1 MVPSDGTQTQLI
13 GYGMNN
19 HPQRLSLHNEIHA
32 RPPEPLPP
40 PVAVTHVVM
49 LLKPDERAASH
60 AHFAQLLRDHHLP
73 EPQAGV
79 NHMRADMGAFRLRWE
94 MHTEFVSYTFMRNL
108 SAQGVEGQAVPKAL
122 EVVPTTWLDS
132 MPGELVCHMHVT
144 AVAEGDAVRGASV
157 RATLRD
163 ESLTGAVVADSQAVV
178 FTDFAIQADGATQML
193 VLVRAL
199 SPRRLGRLVQRLL
212 EIETY
217 RMMALLGLPIARDS
231 AGMLSRGEAELA
243 SLAQAIRTAKP
254 DDEPALL
261 DRLTR
266 LAGEVE
272 GYYAATHSRFSAS
285 SAYFDLVMRRIDDI
299 AEERLEGL
307 QSIKDFMQRR
317 LTPAMSTCD
326 WSQRRQQ
333 ALSER
338 ISRMSNLLRT
348 RVEIEQQDSSRAL
361 LATMNQRQEL
371 QLKLQSTVEGLS
383 VAAITYYLTG
393 LLGYVAKGGKAVGW
407 PFSPEMTMAVAVP
420 VIALMVW
427 WMLKRLHKRVHGDV
441 HT

>member
-1 MVPSDGTQTQLI
+1 
-13 GYGMNN
+13 MNN
-19 HPQRLSLHNEIHA
+19 HPHRLSLHNEVHA

-49 LLKPDERAASH
+49 LLQAHQRADSH
-60 AHFAQLLRDHHLP
+60 AHFSQLLRDHHLP

-108 SAQGVEGQAVPKAL
+108 GADSAADKSVPKAL
-122 EVVPTTWLDS
+122 EVVPVAWLNS

-144 AVAEGDAVRGASV
+144 AVSEADTVRGNAV
-157 RATLRD
+157 RATLQD
-163 ESLTGAVVADSQAVV
+163 ESLTGSLVANQQALV
-178 FTDFAIQADGATQML
+178 FADFVIQADGATQTL
-193 VLVRAL
+193 VLVRDL

-217 RMMALLGLPIARDS
+217 RMVALLGLPIARDS
-231 AGMLSRGEAELA
+231 VAMLSRGEIELA
-243 SLAQAIRTAKP
+243 SLATAIRTAKP

-299 AEERLEGL
+299 AEDRLDGL

-361 LATMNQRQEL
+361 LVTMNQRQAL

-383 VAAITYYLTG
+383 VVAITYYLTG
-393 LLGYVAKGGKAVGW
+393 LLGYVAKVAKTVGW
-407 PFSPEMTMAVAVP
+407 PISSEMTMAVAVP
-420 VIALMVW
+420 LIALAVW
-427 WMLKRLHKRVHGDV
+427 WTLKRVQQAVYGAAH
-441 HT
+441 